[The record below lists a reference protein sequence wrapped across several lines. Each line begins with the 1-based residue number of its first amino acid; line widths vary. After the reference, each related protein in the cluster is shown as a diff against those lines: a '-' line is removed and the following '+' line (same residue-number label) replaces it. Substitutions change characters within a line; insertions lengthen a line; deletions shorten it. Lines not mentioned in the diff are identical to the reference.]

1 MLKQRVLTA
10 LVLAPLALWGIVA
23 LPETAFDLIWGAIV
37 ALAAWEWGRLG
48 GLSGRVAV
56 LYALGIAALIA
67 GLFVAPAASR
77 WQAAVL
83 LLAGLWWLGLLFR
96 LGGFRHRPVP
106 HGVHPFSALA
116 SGIPVLLGV
125 YFAIVLLRH
134 SPGLGYPYIILLM
147 LLVWGADTAA
157 YFAGRAFGRHKL
169 LPSVSPGKTWE
180 GVIGALFASLVIAAV
195 GALWFDL
202 PPERW
207 PVFLAVSLVTVIF
220 SVVGDLNES
229 YFKRRAGMKDSS
241 HLLPGHGGILDRL
254 DSLTAAAPIFL
265 MGLNLLVRTP

>member
-23 LPETAFDLIWGAIV
+23 LPETAFNLAWGALV

-48 GLSGRVAV
+48 GLSARLAV
-56 LYALGIAALIA
+56 IYALFIAALIA
-67 GLFVAPAASR
+67 VLFVVPAASR

-96 LGGFRHRPVP
+96 LAGFRHRPVP
-106 HGVHPFSALA
+106 HGVHPVSALA

-134 SPGLGYPYIILLM
+134 SAGLGYPYIILLM

-180 GVIGALFASLVIAAV
+180 GVIGALLAGLVIAAA
-195 GALWFDL
+195 GAYWFDL
-202 PPERW
+202 PGERW
-207 PVFLAVSLVTVIF
+207 PVFFAVALVTVAF
-220 SVVGDLNES
+220 SVIGDLNES
-229 YFKRRAGMKDSS
+229 YFKRRAGVKDSS
-241 HLLPGHGGILDRL
+241 HLLPGHGGILDRI

>member
-1 MLKQRVLTA
+1 MLKQRVVTA
-10 LVLAPLALWGIVA
+10 LILAPLALWGIVA
-23 LPETAFDLIWGAIV
+23 LSETAFNQAWGV
-37 ALAAWEWGRLG
+37 VVVLAAWEWGRLG
-48 GLSGRVAV
+48 GLSGRLAV
-56 LYALGIAALIA
+56 IYALFIAALIA
-67 GLFVAPAASR
+67 VLFVVPAASR

-96 LGGFRHRPVP
+96 LAGFRQRPVP
-106 HGVHPFSALA
+106 HGVHPFSALS

-125 YFAIVLLRH
+125 YFAVVLLRH

-169 LPSVSPGKTWE
+169 LPNVSPGKTWE
-180 GVIGALFASLVIAAV
+180 GVIGALLASLAIASAGAFWLAV
-195 GALWFDL
+195 PWG
-202 PPERW
+202 RW
-207 PVFLAVSLVTVIF
+207 PAFLAVSLVTVVF

-229 YFKRRAGMKDSS
+229 YFKRRAGVKDSS
-241 HLLPGHGGILDRL
+241 HLLPGHGGILDRI

-265 MGLNLLVRTP
+265 MGLNLLVRNP